1 MACCPPEFHQLEQRR
16 LAAARVS
23 MNPHD
28 EADMAVCFRD
38 HIRDPRRKRGTT
50 EAIFT
55 RSEMGVS

>member
-1 MACCPPEFHQLEQRR
+1 
-16 LAAARVS
+16 